1 MAEFIK
7 VGERIK
13 LRPNVEGL
21 EFNLEG
27 GKIYDLKYCD
37 TTGETYLQEMVV
49 SICLKRYTKFQKM
62 MNLRI
67 VY

>member
-27 GKIYDLKYCD
+27 GKNI
-37 TTGETYLQEMVV
+37 
-49 SICLKRYTKFQKM
+49 
-62 MNLRI
+62 
-67 VY
+67 